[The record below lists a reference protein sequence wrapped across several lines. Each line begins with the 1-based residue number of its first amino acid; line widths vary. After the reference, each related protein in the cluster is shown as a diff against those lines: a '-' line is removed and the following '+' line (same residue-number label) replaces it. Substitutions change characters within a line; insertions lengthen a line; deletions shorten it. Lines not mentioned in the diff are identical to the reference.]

1 MKRLH
6 TQKGS
11 FIKYLRGSIAQM
23 IFKIKFICKIRNNL
37 LHTFIRQHDEKQQTF
52 NPYIRDFFFSFSTHI
67 IASCEMDLHDFP
79 MDTQQ
84 CKLSFGSCEY
94 LFFLIL
100 FVVVCFFFVAFIL
113 CLVGRSFA
121 LTKG

>member
-1 MKRLH
+1 MLLYVNMMKSNKHLILIL
-6 TQKGS
+6 G
-11 FIKYLRGSIAQM
+11 I
-23 IFKIKFICKIRNNL
+23 
-37 LHTFIRQHDEKQQTF
+37 
-52 NPYIRDFFFSFSTHI
+52 FFFPFSTHI

-100 FVVVCFFFVAFIL
+100 FVVVCFFCSIHSLFSGQIL
-113 CLVGRSFA
+113 RPDER
-121 LTKG
+121 LTLARQPYNLL

>member
-1 MKRLH
+1 MLLYVNMMKSNKHLILIL
-6 TQKGS
+6 G
-11 FIKYLRGSIAQM
+11 I
-23 IFKIKFICKIRNNL
+23 
-37 LHTFIRQHDEKQQTF
+37 
-52 NPYIRDFFFSFSTHI
+52 FFFPFSTHI

-100 FVVVCFFFVAFIL
+100 FVIVCFLVAFIL
-113 CLVGRSFA
+113 CLVGKSFA

>member
-1 MKRLH
+1 MLLYVNTMKSNKHLVLI
-6 TQKGS
+6 S
-11 FIKYLRGSIAQM
+11 EI
-23 IFKIKFICKIRNNL
+23 
-37 LHTFIRQHDEKQQTF
+37 
-52 NPYIRDFFFSFSTHI
+52 FFFPFSTHI

-100 FVVVCFFFVAFIL
+100 FVIVCFLVAFIL
-113 CLVGRSFA
+113 CIVGRSFA